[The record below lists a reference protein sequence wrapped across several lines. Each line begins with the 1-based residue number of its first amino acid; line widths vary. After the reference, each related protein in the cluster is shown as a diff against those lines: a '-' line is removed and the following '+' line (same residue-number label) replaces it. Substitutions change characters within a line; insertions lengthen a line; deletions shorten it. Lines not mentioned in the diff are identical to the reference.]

1 MEAIANVVNTTVQ
14 ELSEVKG
21 RLSRIYGELEA
32 ISTRLGEIKSQLQR
46 NDLPSDKI
54 AFLMEERSSLT
65 TREATLT
72 TLYTELLHKE
82 ARLEAEAKEERH
94 RAEAKEA
101 ASLAPPLI
109 LS

>member
-21 RLSRIYGELEA
+21 RLSRIYAELEA

-65 TREATLT
+65 TQLGHLTTREATL
-72 TLYTELLHKE
+72 LHEK
-82 ARLEAEAKEERH
+82 ARLEAEAKEERR

-101 ASLAPPLI
+101 ASLATP
-109 LS
+109 SG